1 MSDPKVN
8 ALVRVGQS
16 LPVSNIGELGKLGS
30 WLAKSGMFGCDR
42 AEQGVVLALACHV
55 TGMNPIELKENYHLI
70 DGNLSKRADAM
81 LASLLEHGG
90 EYEILART
98 HEKAEIKISCGKANG
113 TFSLSWGEAQQE
125 PFVWGKEDKNGKR
138 KLKKNWATPRARM
151 QMLWARVVSDGVRA
165 CCPQACKGTYTPE
178 EIQDFDRASGR
189 GEIII
194 GAEEVEVQK
203 PDGTKVTPPP
213 EPPKPEPAKSEPA
226 KPAESKESKS
236 AAGEEK
242 VDYTKMPIGKFK
254 GTHFKEFSINQLQ
267 QIVNADPEAVPEITD
282 KHKKNAQGWLKKKQ
296 EAGSK

>member
-8 ALVRVGQS
+8 ALVKVGQP
-16 LPVSNIGELGKLGS
+16 LPVSNIEELGKLGT

-42 AEQGVVLALACHV
+42 SEQGVVLALACHT

-81 LASLLEHGG
+81 LGSLLEHGG

-98 HEKAEIKISCGKANG
+98 HEKAEIKISCGKAKG

-125 PFVWGKEDKNGKR
+125 PFVWGKPDKKGQR

-165 CCPQACKGTYTPE
+165 CCPQAVKGCYAPE
-178 EIQDFDRASGR
+178 EIQDFDGASGR
-189 GEIII
+189 GEIVITP
-194 GAEEVEVQK
+194 EEVEVQK

-213 EPPKPEPAKSEPA
+213 EAKKAEPA
-226 KPAESKESKS
+226 KPAESKATKPAEP
-236 AAGEEK
+236 EEK
-242 VDYTKMPIGKFK
+242 PDYTKMPFGKFK
-254 GTHFKEFSINQLQ
+254 GTHFKEFSVIQLQ
-267 QIVNADPEAVPEITD
+267 QIVNADEKEVPQITD
-282 KHKKNAQGWLKKKQ
+282 KHKKNAQSWLKKKQ